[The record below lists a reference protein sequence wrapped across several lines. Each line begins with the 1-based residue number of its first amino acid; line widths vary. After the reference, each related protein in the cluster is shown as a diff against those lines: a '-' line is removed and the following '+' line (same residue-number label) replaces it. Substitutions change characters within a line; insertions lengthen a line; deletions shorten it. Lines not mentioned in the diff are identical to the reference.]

1 MEIKIYKGGSFLKWL
16 DKLDD
21 TAARRV
27 MDTIAKVQEGNL
39 QDCKPLKGA
48 KGLYEMRVKTSSGYR
63 VYYGQDNQGQLRIIL
78 GGSIKRDQTR
88 VIKKVKKYW
97 EQYKL
102 ENKVSRKD
110 LCVPLRM

>member
-1 MEIKIYKGGSFLKWL
+1 MEIMIYKGGSFTKWL
-16 DKLDD
+16 NKLDD

-27 MDTIAKVQEGNL
+27 MNAIAKVQEGNL

-63 VYYGQDNQGQLRIIL
+63 IYYGHDTQDKLRIIL

-88 VIKKVKKYW
+88 VIKKAKKYW
-97 EQYKL
+97 EQYRL
-102 ENKVSRKD
+102 EKKISKRD
-110 LCVPLRM
+110 ICVPLKM